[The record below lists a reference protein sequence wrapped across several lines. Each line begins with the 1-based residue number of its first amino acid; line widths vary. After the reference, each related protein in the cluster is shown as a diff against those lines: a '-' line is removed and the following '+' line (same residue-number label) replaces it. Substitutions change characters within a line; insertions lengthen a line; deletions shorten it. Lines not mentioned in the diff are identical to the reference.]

1 MQSINKKFYF
11 LQTRICHAFPTNEKY
26 MCLTFYISCIT
37 DKTLTRKIYTYR
49 DILFHL
55 GTFLHHITNVGITH
69 KVFKVLFPFQ
79 NRILILWKKH
89 FWGLC
94 MSYFLVCVSSMY
106 LISIVILLRSS
117 LHIIHLLLLLVG
129 WDWINEKRMLWTMMI
144 KESVAA
150 VWNICKKT

>member
-37 DKTLTRKIYTYR
+37 DKTLTRNIYTYR

-55 GTFLHHITNVGITH
+55 RTFVHHITNVDITH

-79 NRILILWKKH
+79 NRKLILWKK
-89 FWGLC
+89 
-94 MSYFLVCVSSMY
+94 YFEDCAWVTSLSVLLPRVCKKMILWYKTNKSSIY
-106 LISIVILLRSS
+106 STISIRIFGFSCF
-117 LHIIHLLLLLVG
+117 G
-129 WDWINEKRMLWTMMI
+129 
-144 KESVAA
+144 
-150 VWNICKKT
+150 

>member
-37 DKTLTRKIYTYR
+37 DKTLTRMYTYR

-55 GTFLHHITNVGITH
+55 GTFVHHITNVGITH

-79 NRILILWKKH
+79 NRKLILWKE
-89 FWGLC
+89 
-94 MSYFLVCVSSMY
+94 YFEDCAWVTSLSVLLPCVCKKYFDFIKTELTNYSF
-106 LISIVILLRSS
+106 ILLYQFVLFSYIY
-117 LHIIHLLLLLVG
+117 HI
-129 WDWINEKRMLWTMMI
+129 
-144 KESVAA
+144 
-150 VWNICKKT
+150 